1 MRYMMLGLEV
11 AGAMVDVHQ
20 VVALR
25 LLALS
30 LGGAAA
36 GAEAHLMVAEKVE
49 AAFDAGLLVAAGGS
63 PEQVVELYRRK
74 VRANLERLS
83 SLG

>member
-36 GAEAHLMVAEKVE
+36 GAEAQLMVAEKVE

-63 PEQVVELYRRK
+63 PEQVVELYRGK

-83 SLG
+83 SRG

>member
-1 MRYMMLGLEV
+1 MRYLMLGFEI
-11 AGAMVDVHQ
+11 AGAMADVHQ

-25 LLALS
+25 LRAIS

-36 GAEAHLMVAEKVE
+36 DAEAQLMVTEKVQ
-49 AAFDAGLLVAAGGS
+49 AAFDAGVLVAAGGS
-63 PEQVVELYRRK
+63 PEQVVELYRGK

-83 SLG
+83 SRG